1 MRELSVNKF
10 RANMKKSVDQI
21 ISDHEPLRITRR
33 GGRDFII
40 VSAEDLE
47 REQESLYVLQNTSLM
62 KQISEASASHRNGKG
77 YRPSKEELDE
87 INRI

>member
-10 RANMKKSVDQI
+10 RANLKQSVDRI

-33 GGRDFII
+33 GGNDFIVI
-40 VSAEDLE
+40 SAEDWE

-62 KQISEASASHRNGKG
+62 KQISESFESHRSGKG
-77 YRPSKEELDE
+77 FIPSKEDLDE
-87 INRI
+87 INHI

>member
-10 RANMKKSVDQI
+10 RGNIKKTVDQI

-33 GGRDFII
+33 GGRDFIVI
-40 VSAEDLE
+40 SAEDWE

-62 KQISEASASHRNGKG
+62 KQISESFESHMKGKG
-77 YRPSKEELDE
+77 YTPSEEELDE